1 MYYNRIYYIRAHAC
15 QDKFFINQSIMG
27 MIHKIGSKFAV
38 FYIIIGKRGILN
50 ILVRIECIINKNV
63 INPVREYD
71 QAPDPTLVILNAV
84 WQKLQQTHVL
94 RLVKS

>member
-1 MYYNRIYYIRAHAC
+1 
-15 QDKFFINQSIMG
+15 MG

-63 INPVREYD
+63 INPVREF
-71 QAPDPTLVILNAV
+71 AHDPKINP
-84 WQKLQQTHVL
+84 H
-94 RLVKS
+94 